1 MHSLMTPVRLDEILG
16 KFPER
21 KIAVFGDYFL
31 DNYWILEESLNEVSL
46 ETGKVAYQVVAK
58 RQSPGAAGTVAS
70 VLRALDVPVLAV
82 GFSGDD
88 GMGYDLR
95 AQMSARGINLDYF
108 RTEAAYFTPTYT
120 KPMLRTA
127 GVEEELNRMDI
138 KNRQPMSRA
147 FEDQMIS
154 AIDAVLPQVEALIV
168 LDQVVERNCGVV
180 TDRVRHHLAQVSASQ
195 PEKLIMADSRAH
207 IGEFR
212 QVGIKVN
219 NFEARHIAAS
229 QAEAPLHEVAR
240 QLYQASQRPVV
251 ITQGE
256 KGILVCDQ
264 QGWFE
269 IPTIKLEGPIDVVG
283 AGDSVTASM
292 TAALCAGASLQE
304 AALIG
309 NVTASL
315 IVQQIGTTGTATR
328 ADVRKRFCEK
338 FI

>member
-1 MHSLMTPVRLDEILG
+1 MQPLLSPARLDEILA
-16 KFPER
+16 KLPQI
-21 KIAVFGDYFL
+21 KIAVIGDFFL
-31 DNYWILEESLNEVSL
+31 DNYWILEESLNEISL

-58 RQSPGAAGTVAS
+58 RKSPGAAGTVAS
-70 VLRALDVPVLAV
+70 VLRSLDVNVLAV

-95 AQMSARGINLDYF
+95 AAMSERGINLDHF
-108 RTEAAYFTPTYT
+108 ITVKECFTPTYT

-127 GVEEELNRMDI
+127 GEEEELNRIDI
-138 KNRQPMSRA
+138 KNRQPISA
-147 FEDQMIS
+147 ALEDQIIT
-154 AIDAVLPQVEALIV
+154 AIDTVMPQVDALII

-180 TDRVRHHLAQVSASQ
+180 TDRVRSHLADMSTSQ
-195 PEKLIMADSRAH
+195 PEKIILADSRAH

-212 QVGIKVN
+212 KLGIKVN
-219 NFEARHIAAS
+219 NFEARQIVNS
-229 QAEAPLHEVAR
+229 QDIPLQDVAR
-240 QLYQASQRPVV
+240 QLYQASGRPVI
-251 ITQGE
+251 ITQGA

-264 QGWFE
+264 HGWFE
-269 IPTIKLEGPIDVVG
+269 IPTIKIEGPIDVVG

-292 TAALCAGASLQE
+292 TAALCAGATLQE

-309 NVTASL
+309 NITASL

-328 ADVRKRFCEK
+328 AEVRERFCQK